1 MEQKKKRKKFN
12 QEFKDSAVRL
22 VESGKSASQVA
33 RELGLPEWQVQNW
46 VREARKKKTTGGDAA
61 LLEEV
66 KRLKKENA
74 RLQEEA
80 DILKKAAKYFA
91 QLQQRSTDGFTNI
104 AANSASARCVELWA
118 PFLKGITLG

>member
-1 MEQKKKRKKFN
+1 MEQKKKKKRFN

-22 VESGKSASQVA
+22 VEGGKSASQVA
-33 RELGLPEWQVQNW
+33 RELDLPDWQVQTW
-46 VREARKKKTTGGDAA
+46 VRESKKRKSATVGDVN

-91 QLQQRSTDGFTNI
+91 QNQ
-104 AANSASARCVELWA
+104 
-118 PFLKGITLG
+118 P

>member
-1 MEQKKKRKKFN
+1 MEQKKKKKRFN

-22 VESGKSASQVA
+22 VEGGKSASQVA
-33 RELGLPEWQVQNW
+33 RELDLPDWQVQTW
-46 VREARKKKTTGGDAA
+46 VRDSKKKKNATVGDVN

-91 QLQQRSTDGFTNI
+91 QNQ
-104 AANSASARCVELWA
+104 
-118 PFLKGITLG
+118 P

>member
-1 MEQKKKRKKFN
+1 MIHQKGGSHGAEETKKRFN

-22 VESGKSASQVA
+22 VEGGKSASQVA
-33 RELGLPEWQVQNW
+33 RELDLPDWQVQTW
-46 VREARKKKTTGGDAA
+46 VREAKKRTSATVGEVN

-80 DILKKAAKYFA
+80 DILKRAAKYFA
-91 QLQQRSTDGFTNI
+91 QNQ
-104 AANSASARCVELWA
+104 
-118 PFLKGITLG
+118 P

>member
-1 MEQKKKRKKFN
+1 MQQKKKKKRFN

-22 VESGKSASQVA
+22 VEGGKSASQVA
-33 RELGLPEWQVQNW
+33 RELDLPDWQVQTW
-46 VREARKKKTTGGDAA
+46 VRDAKKKRNATIGDVN
-61 LLEEV
+61 LLDEV

-91 QLQQRSTDGFTNI
+91 QNQ
-104 AANSASARCVELWA
+104 
-118 PFLKGITLG
+118 P